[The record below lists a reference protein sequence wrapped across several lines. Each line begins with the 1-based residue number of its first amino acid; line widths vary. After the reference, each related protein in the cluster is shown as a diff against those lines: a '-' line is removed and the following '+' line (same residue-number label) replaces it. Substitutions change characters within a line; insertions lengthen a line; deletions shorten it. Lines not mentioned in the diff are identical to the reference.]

1 VSLPRGPLFYLG
13 SAGLLGATAFDAAAV
28 LGRHIGLPFPGSLEL
43 VQASILLASTAAL
56 AAATASRRHATARLV
71 LDRVSAPVRRIM
83 LRINAVLTV
92 IFFLLLA
99 AGQIWISSDLW
110 HAHEDTEVL
119 HIPYAPL
126 RLVCIAGILVAA
138 LFTARLIARPDEQ

>member
-1 VSLPRGPLFYLG
+1 VPRGPLFYVG

-56 AAATASRRHATARLV
+56 AAATGSRRHAAARLV
-71 LDRVSAPVRRIM
+71 LDRVSAPVRLIM
-83 LRINAVLTV
+83 QRINAVLTV
-92 IFFLLLA
+92 VFFLLLA

-119 HIPYAPL
+119 HIPVAPL

-138 LFTARLIARPDEQ
+138 LLTARLIARPEKQ